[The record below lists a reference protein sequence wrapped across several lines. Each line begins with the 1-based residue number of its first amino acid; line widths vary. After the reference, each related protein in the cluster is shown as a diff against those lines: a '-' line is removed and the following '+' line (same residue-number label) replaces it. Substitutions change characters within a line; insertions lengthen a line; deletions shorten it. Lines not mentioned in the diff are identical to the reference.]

1 MEVGAKGDLE
11 CHMAMDGKTSNN
23 GIDKKIPSCCLKAR
37 ASAPESDAKCHS
49 TVVSGW
55 FSQLQSSCGNNSNI
69 RVYLFLWLLL
79 EHNCIYDG

>member
-69 RVYLFLWLLL
+69 RVYLFL
-79 EHNCIYDG
+79 